1 MQDLKFRVL
10 KKDDIKA
17 VVELINKAYREKN
30 PNSWT
35 SEAHLLSGSRV
46 KEDMLNEILKNKN
59 IATYIA

>member
-30 PNSWT
+30 PNSWI
-35 SEAHLLSGSRV
+35 SEASLLSKIRV
-46 KEDMLNEILKNKN
+46 NEYMIKD
-59 IATYIA
+59 I